1 MSCFSLQKTSPE
13 PSPTVERNDL
23 IAAVSLNPDRPV
35 IAAAGALAAH
45 MAGCDLV
52 LLRSDG
58 PIVSPSE
65 SVRELLDSAPVPLA
79 VDLGCTGAL
88 SAMALK
94 AAGARKVVVSS
105 EAVINPGIVGETIDA
120 VGPESC
126 MFLVDCR
133 SSGPDLVE
141 VVDASG
147 RDVGLECGSWLKGL
161 ESMGARNVILR
172 PQLSTPSE
180 ALLSVV
186 DATSISV
193 HIERP
198 GWSLALARALG
209 AEGLVIEGALGC
221 REQIEWEEAGL
232 MELNSAG
239 GSG

>member
-1 MSCFSLQKTSPE
+1 
-13 PSPTVERNDL
+13 
-23 IAAVSLNPDRPV
+23 
-35 IAAAGALAAH
+35 
-45 MAGCDLV
+45 MAGCHLV
-52 LLRSDG
+52 LLRSEG
-58 PIVSPSE
+58 PIMSPSE

-79 VDLGCTGAL
+79 VDLGCTGAF

-120 VGPESC
+120 IGPESC

-141 VVDASG
+141 VVDRSG
-147 RDVGLECGSWLKGL
+147 RDVGIECGSWLKSL
-161 ESMGARNVILR
+161 EAMGARNVILR
-172 PQLSTPSE
+172 PQLSTSSE

-186 DATSISV
+186 DATAISV

-198 GWSLALARALG
+198 GWSLALAQALG